1 MSKIVISGY
10 YGFANAGDE
19 AMLTAII
26 KALRSTE
33 KTVELTVISGNPPAT
48 AARHKV
54 NSLHRFSFCKILL
67 PSWTATCCSAAVA
80 VAAGCYQ
87 QAQSVILSVY
97 PGFGPVAPKKGHA
110 FRSGYRTYP

>member
-54 NSLHRFSFCKILL
+54 NSLHRFSFCKFLL

-80 VAAGCYQ
+80 VCCRMLPASAVCY
-87 QAQSVILSVY
+87 IICLSWLW
-97 PGFGPVAPKKGHA
+97 ACCSKKGYA
-110 FRSGYRTYP
+110 FRPGYRSYP

>member
-54 NSLHRFSFCKILL
+54 NSLHRFSFCKIF
-67 PSWTATCCSAAVA
+67 AALMD
-80 VAAGCYQ
+80 C
-87 QAQSVILSVY
+87 
-97 PGFGPVAPKKGHA
+97 H
-110 FRSGYRTYP
+110 RR

>member
-19 AMLTAII
+19 AKLTAII

-54 NSLHRFSFCKILL
+54 NSLHRFSFC
-67 PSWTATCCSAAVA
+67 
-80 VAAGCYQ
+80 
-87 QAQSVILSVY
+87 
-97 PGFGPVAPKKGHA
+97 
-110 FRSGYRTYP
+110 

>member
-54 NSLHRFSFCKILL
+54 NSLHRFSFCKIFAALMDCDLL
-67 PSWTATCCSAAVA
+67 LSGGGSLLQDIPASAVCYIICLSWLWACCS
-80 VAAGCYQ
+80 
-87 QAQSVILSVY
+87 
-97 PGFGPVAPKKGHA
+97 KKRLCFSA
-110 FRSGYRTYP
+110 RV

>member
-54 NSLHRFSFCKILL
+54 NSLHRFSFCKIFAALMDCDLL
-67 PSWTATCCSAAVA
+67 LSGGGSLLQDVTSKRSLLYYLLSWLWACCSKKRS
-80 VAAGCYQ
+80 CF
-87 QAQSVILSVY
+87 SVRV
-97 PGFGPVAPKKGHA
+97 
-110 FRSGYRTYP
+110 